1 MSSFNCAV
9 DISAEVRENLR
20 VMHIRRESL
29 EARIAKIKEEIAALG
44 DLHPGA
50 LSQQFNI
57 CGNPRCQCKAD
68 PAARHGPYYQL
79 SYAWRRKS
87 TTRFVRKEDLAEVRQ
102 QVRNYHRL
110 RQLID
115 RWVTLAIVL
124 SRLRLREQPRQSLVA
139 RKTGSK
145 SRISKKNTDSDN
157 KLVCTRKP

>member
-1 MSSFNCAV
+1 MSTKKCAV
-9 DISAEVRENLR
+9 DISTQLRENLR
-20 VMHIRRESL
+20 VMHVRRESL
-29 EARIAKIKEEIAALG
+29 EARIAKIKQEIAALG

-50 LSQQFNI
+50 VSQQFNV
-57 CGNPRCQCKAD
+57 CGNPRCRCKTD

-102 QVRNYHRL
+102 QVKNYHRL

-124 SRLRLREQPRQSLVA
+124 S
-139 RKTGSK
+139 
-145 SRISKKNTDSDN
+145 
-157 KLVCTRKP
+157 

>member
-1 MSSFNCAV
+1 MSTANCAV
-9 DISAEVRENLR
+9 DISAQVRENLG

-29 EARIAKIKEEIAALG
+29 EARIAKIKEEISALG

-50 LSQQFNI
+50 VSQQFNI
-57 CGNPRCQCKAD
+57 CGNPRCRCKTD
-68 PAARHGPYYQL
+68 PTARHGPYYQL

-124 SRLRLREQPRQSLVA
+124 SRMRLKEEPRQSRAA
-139 RKTGSK
+139 RKTVSK
-145 SRISKKNTDSDN
+145 LLISQENTDSGN
-157 KLVCTRKP
+157 KSTCTHKP

>member
-1 MSSFNCAV
+1 MSTKNCAV
-9 DISAEVRENLR
+9 DISAQVRENLR

-50 LSQQFNI
+50 VSQQFNV
-57 CGNPRCQCKAD
+57 CGNPRCRCKTD

-124 SRLRLREQPRQSLVA
+124 SRLRLKEEPRQSRA
-139 RKTGSK
+139 AEKRGSK
-145 SRISKKNTDSDN
+145 LRISKENTDSD
-157 KLVCTRKP
+157 KKSVCTPKP

>member
-1 MSSFNCAV
+1 
-9 DISAEVRENLR
+9 
-20 VMHIRRESL
+20 MHIRRESL

-57 CGNPRCQCKAD
+57 CGNPRCRCKTD

-102 QVRNYHRL
+102 QVRNYCRL
-110 RQLID
+110 RQLTD

-124 SRLRLREQPRQSLVA
+124 SRLRLKEEPRQSRA
-139 RKTGSK
+139 AGKRGSK
-145 SRISKKNTDSDN
+145 LRNSKGNNDSD
-157 KLVCTRKP
+157 KKSACTPTP

>member
-1 MSSFNCAV
+1 
-9 DISAEVRENLR
+9 
-20 VMHIRRESL
+20 MHIRRESL

-50 LSQQFNI
+50 VSQQFNI
-57 CGNPRCQCKAD
+57 CGNPRCRCKTD

-87 TTRFVRKEDLAEVRQ
+87 TTRFVRKEDLTEVRQ

-115 RWVTLAIVL
+115 RWVTLAIAL
-124 SRLRLREQPRQSLVA
+124 SRLRLKEEPRQSRA
-139 RKTGSK
+139 AGKRGSK
-145 SRISKKNTDSDN
+145 LRISKENSDSGKNSAFTP
-157 KLVCTRKP
+157 TP